1 MMRQGLIVAACLFT
15 LLGCASAPPLK
26 PPPSDPATQWVQAGR
41 KVDFAILQTK
51 SMIQKARGASYL
63 PDLHMRL
70 AELYT
75 ERARY
80 AWLVVYERRR
90 SRGDDS
96 RALEAPEARLLK
108 NLAIGVYSRQVRE
121 LPSYGRSD

>member
-1 MMRQGLIVAACLFT
+1 MN
-15 LLGCASAPPLK
+15 
-26 PPPSDPATQWVQAGR
+26 PPPSDPTTQWVQAGR
-41 KVDFAILQTK
+41 KVDFAITQTK

-80 AWLVVYERRR
+80 AWLSSTSAGACAATIRVLSKHPRR
-90 SRGDDS
+90 
-96 RALEAPEARLLK
+96 AC
-108 NLAIGVYSRQVRE
+108 
-121 LPSYGRSD
+121 